1 MKTIPDTD
9 IPISEKDFKI
19 YCRQMEQ
26 RRRKYLKNQYKN
38 SQRKNIEMSEIP
50 LMRARH
56 EFDQRLTSKLDRNLL
71 DRLRTLQKN
80 IGIIIEGCTYY
91 NPRLNQR
98 KVYGA
103 ENAER
108 IRREYKKIRLT
119 EAILSRRLGLG
130 IDMIYMLAD
139 IRRFLKPIHD

>member
-19 YCRQMEQ
+19 YCHQMEQ

-56 EFDQRLTSKLDRNLL
+56 EFDRRLTSKLDRNLL
-71 DRLRTLQKN
+71 DRLRTLQKD
-80 IGIIIEGCTYY
+80 IGIIIEGCSYY

-98 KVYGA
+98 KIYGL

-119 EAILSRRLGLG
+119 EAMLSRRLGLG

-139 IRRFLKPIHD
+139 IRRFLKPLHD

>member
-19 YCRQMEQ
+19 YCHQMEQ

-56 EFDQRLTSKLDRNLL
+56 EFDRRLTSKLDRNLL
-71 DRLRTLQKN
+71 DRLRTLQKD
-80 IGIIIEGCTYY
+80 IGIIIEGCSYD

-98 KVYGA
+98 KIYGL

-119 EAILSRRLGLG
+119 EAMLSRRLGLG

-139 IRRFLKPIHD
+139 IRRFLKPLHD